1 MTNPTNQQIAA
12 GLTLV
17 NDTLRKAPEVNLD
30 MKSTEWNEK
39 NICGTPA
46 CFAGMYMALNG
57 LKRDEKSWTNGSKM
71 IAKACGF
78 GNSDEMRH
86 WAETNPE
93 LWGNESG
100 YFMFSRSKAFVP
112 DAERDKLRCDD
123 KYWDK
128 IPLSQVIS
136 WIDGVIGRLN
146 A

>member
-30 MKSTEWNEK
+30 MASPKWDEK

-46 CFAGMYMALNG
+46 CFAGFYAALNG
-57 LKRDEKSWTNGSKM
+57 LSSKSHMPYLHGATL

-78 GNSDEMRH
+78 SDERNMKY
-86 WAETNPE
+86 WASKNPK
-93 LWGNESG
+93 LWGNDRG
-100 YFMFSRSKAFVP
+100 YYIFSNAKAFLP
-112 DAERDKLRCDD
+112 TEEHNTKSQTI
-123 KYWDK
+123 
-128 IPLSQVIS
+128 IPLSQVIT

-146 A
+146 ETKS

>member
-1 MTNPTNQQIAA
+1 MTTPTNQQIAA

-30 MKSTEWNEK
+30 MMSTEWNEK

-78 GNSDEMRH
+78 DKSSEFTQWADESR
-86 WAETNPE
+86 EI
-93 LWGNESG
+93 WGNESG
-100 YFMFSRSKAFVP
+100 YGIFSSAAAFLPVEKQATAP
-112 DAERDKLRCDD
+112 H
-123 KYWDK
+123 YI

-136 WIDGVIGRLN
+136 WIDGVIGRLS